1 MFEYNTDEEKN
12 SFNQNLGSAKTTVTT
27 TAERTNKVT
36 LELKGDF
43 GSNNTTNKQTDN
55 SVSGTIAK
63 QLIKEY
69 KND

>member
-1 MFEYNTDEEKN
+1 MFEYNTDEKKN
-12 SFNQNLGSAKTTVTT
+12 SFNQNLGSAKTTVST

-36 LELKGDF
+36 LELKGNF

-55 SVSGTIAK
+55 SIAANLAK